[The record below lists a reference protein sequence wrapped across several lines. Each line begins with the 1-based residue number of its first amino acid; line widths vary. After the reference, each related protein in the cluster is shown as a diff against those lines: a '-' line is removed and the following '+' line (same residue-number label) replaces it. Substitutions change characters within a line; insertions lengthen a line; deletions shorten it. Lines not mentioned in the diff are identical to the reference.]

1 MQVNKSESKWLVVIE
16 DQDNKLG
23 LINMIRHLDK
33 VVSELEMAK
42 IPNLLLEIDLAKLNS
57 ANSELIAKFVELQSI
72 LVRTDGRLNV
82 INANPELKSSFDVVM
97 LDKIIPIQYV
107 GQEDPGEDGYAY
119 DDYELPDDDDEDDE
133 EDDDED
139 E

>member
-23 LINMIRHLDK
+23 LINMIRHLDR
-33 VVSELEMAK
+33 VVSELEIAK
-42 IPNLLLEIDLAKLNS
+42 VPNLLLEIDLAKLNS

-119 DDYELPDDDDEDDE
+119 DDYELPDDGDE
-133 EDDDED
+133 E
-139 E
+139 

>member
-1 MQVNKSESKWLVVIE
+1 MQVNKSESKW
-16 DQDNKLG
+16 
-23 LINMIRHLDK
+23 
-33 VVSELEMAK
+33 
-42 IPNLLLEIDLAKLNS
+42 LEIDLAKLNS

-119 DDYELPDDDDEDDE
+119 DDYELPDDDDDDDE
-133 EDDDED
+133 EDDE